1 MSSGYKRECA
11 RTHTRTGREYIADNA
26 SKILKA
32 NGLVMLNDNGIP
44 RIVKI
49 KQYNKVI
56 ENYRSALK
64 KLSTTC
70 TSQAE
75 FQAAQIQENKKL
87 VSTLHSFAK
96 EEYWSLLPPS
106 YKSIIVNITENI

>member
-1 MSSGYKRECA
+1 MASRP
-11 RTHTRTGREYIADNA
+11 RTGREYIADKA

-56 ENYRSALK
+56 ENYKNALK
-64 KLSTTC
+64 KLSSTC
-70 TSQAE
+70 ANQAE

-87 VSTLHSFAK
+87 VSILHSFAK

-106 YKSIIVNITENI
+106 YKAILINITETLN